1 MDNNSNNPIVGLAQV
16 VISAMGFAVS
26 LSAAQQITSIA
37 AGLVSIVAGFF
48 AIRYYI
54 KKTK

>member
-1 MDNNSNNPIVGLAQV
+1 MDNQSTTPEIGLAQV

-26 LSAAQQITSIA
+26 LSSAQQITSMV
-37 AGLVSIVAGFF
+37 AGLVSIVAGCF

>member
-1 MDNNSNNPIVGLAQV
+1 MEHQSSTPEIGLAQV

-26 LSAAQQITSIA
+26 LSAAQQITSMV
-37 AGLVSIVAGFF
+37 AGMVSIVAGCF

-54 KKTK
+54 KKTR

>member
-1 MDNNSNNPIVGLAQV
+1 MEQQSSTPEIGLAQV
-16 VISAMGFAVS
+16 IISAMGFAVS
-26 LSAAQQITSIA
+26 LSSAQQITSIA
-37 AGLVSIVAGFF
+37 AGMVSIVAGFF

>member
-1 MDNNSNNPIVGLAQV
+1 MDNQSSTPEIGLAQV
-16 VISAMGFAVS
+16 VISAMGFAIS
-26 LSAAQQITSIA
+26 LSSAQQITSMV
-37 AGLVSIVAGFF
+37 AGMVSIVAGCF

>member
-37 AGLVSIVAGFF
+37 AGLVSIVAGCF